1 MPKPN
6 IIYFVDDFLP
16 NYILEETTK
25 NLSSRDYEEYKTP
38 GKSFYI
44 QEASHPFMNHVCS
57 SLSAIEG
64 NTVTPI
70 LGFFRVSND
79 VLDTN
84 WRIHSDLKIEGEQP
98 DRALVL
104 YMSPREID
112 ELHGTALW
120 EHKKHGR
127 SLPSNTTDKEFNEL
141 ITIQAEDLNAW
152 TLNSVIGY
160 NQNRAISYP
169 ANYFHS
175 KYPNKSW
182 KSGREVFVMFYKTK

>member
-1 MPKPN
+1 M
-6 IIYFVDDFLP
+6 IYFVDDFLP
-16 NYILEETTK
+16 NYILDETIK
-25 NLSSRDYEEYKTP
+25 DLSTQDYEEVKTP
-38 GKSFYI
+38 GKSFYV
-44 QEASHPFMNHVCS
+44 QYPSSSFMNHIVGS
-57 SLSAIEG
+57 VSELERNIID
-64 NTVTPI
+64 PI

-79 VLDTN
+79 MLDTN
-84 WRIHSDLKIEGEQP
+84 WRIHSDLKILGKQP

-104 YMSPREID
+104 YISPRKRD

-120 EHKKHGR
+120 EHKQYGK
-127 SLPSNTTDKEFNEL
+127 SLPSNTTDEEFDRMITKESEN
-141 ITIQAEDLNAW
+141 LNIW

-182 KSGREVFVMFYKTK
+182 KEGREVFVMFYKIK

>member
-1 MPKPN
+1 M
-6 IIYFVDDFLP
+6 IYFIDDFLP
-16 NYILEETTK
+16 SYILDETIK
-25 NLSSRDYEEYKTP
+25 DLSSQDYEEFKTP

-44 QEASHPFMNHVCS
+44 QAATHVFVNHVCGA
-57 SLSAIEG
+57 LSEFEG
-64 NTVTPI
+64 NTVDPI

-79 VLDTN
+79 ILDTN
-84 WRIHSDLKIEGEQP
+84 WRIHSDLNIQGEKP

-104 YMSPREID
+104 YISPREID

-120 EHKKHGR
+120 EHKTYGKA
-127 SLPSNTTDKEFNEL
+127 LPKDTTNEEYDRMIL
-141 ITIQAEDLNAW
+141 NEAENLDMW

-160 NQNRAISYP
+160 EQNRAISYP